1 MAAIDP
7 RDSTPGRIA
16 EALGLSM
23 CRSVVLRMGLSEP
36 VTVTAE
42 QFVEKRRLDGLLY
55 EIESREY
62 VLVPKEE
69 YERMKK

>member
-1 MAAIDP
+1 
-7 RDSTPGRIA
+7 
-16 EALGLSM
+16 
-23 CRSVVLRMGLSEP
+23 MGLSEA

-42 QFVEKRRLDGLLY
+42 QFVEKRQLDGLLY

-69 YERMKK
+69 YERMTK